1 MRRYI
6 FQRVIP
12 LYRIARF
19 GSFEIFKTLDPMTG
33 RRGPSIGRNDILK
46 TLLNYVV
53 STFYPEVEL
62 FVYDYDQSISNL
74 DRIKIR
80 FR

>member
-1 MRRYI
+1 M
-6 FQRVIP
+6 FQRVIS
-12 LYRIARF
+12 LYQIARF

-33 RRGPSIGRNDILK
+33 RKGPSLGRNDILK

-62 FVYDYDQSISNL
+62 FVRKCTIVIN
-74 DRIKIR
+74 
-80 FR
+80 